1 MCPMRKGLMVG
12 HRMLVLLLPRE
23 WRDWRT
29 EDVFP
34 DKGHLKATFQ
44 QLYTSQDSHPPFT
57 HHYLML

>member
-1 MCPMRKGLMVG
+1 MAG

-23 WRDWRT
+23 LQDWRT
-29 EDVFP
+29 EEVFP

-44 QLYTSQDSHPPFT
+44 QLYASQDSRSTFT